1 MKNTDSYYGLDR
13 HFKKYYTNP
22 KENVMLSELEKD
34 LIHAALGLV
43 NWGGRYISSSQRNLF
58 AHDKSR

>member
-1 MKNTDSYYGLDR
+1 MKNTDSYYGLDG
-13 HFKKYYTNP
+13 HFANYWNMA

-34 LIHAALGLV
+34 LIHTALGLV
-43 NWGGRYISSSQRNLF
+43 NWDGRYISHAQRNLF

>member
-1 MKNTDSYYGLDR
+1 MKNTDSYYGLDG
-13 HFKKYYTNP
+13 HFAKYYNNP

-34 LIHAALGLV
+34 LIHTALGLV
-43 NWGGRYISSSQRNLF
+43 NWDGRYISPAQSNLF